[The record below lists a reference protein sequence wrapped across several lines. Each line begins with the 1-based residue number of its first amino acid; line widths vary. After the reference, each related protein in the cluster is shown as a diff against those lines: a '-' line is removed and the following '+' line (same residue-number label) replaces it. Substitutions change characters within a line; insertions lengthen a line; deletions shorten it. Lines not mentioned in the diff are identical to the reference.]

1 MAIRIEAASK
11 PLPDRRPVEIV
22 ERKGIGHPDTISDAL
37 AEAFSLALSRF
48 YLEHFGAI
56 LHHNVDKV
64 LLWGGAASPSFAGGQ
79 VDAPIEIFLSGRA
92 VTRWQGVEVPVEAL
106 ARESCAAWLREHMR
120 FIDADRDIRLHSL
133 VRPGSV
139 DLEELF
145 QREGQAPLAND
156 TSCGVGFAPL
166 SELERIVHDVER
178 TLNGAAFKADHPE
191 AGEDIKVMGV
201 RDGDAIRLTIGCA
214 FVGRHLPDMDAYLQA
229 KAAVADAA
237 RRVAATL
244 TKRHVTV
251 DVNTADDP
259 EHGSIYL
266 TVTGTSA
273 EAGDDGEAGRG
284 NRANGLITP
293 GRPMTMESVAGK
305 NPVTHVGKLYNVA
318 AGLLA
323 QAIVTE
329 LDEIPAVECALVSQI
344 GKPIDQP
351 QICDIQLLGVEAPLP
366 ENLRRRIEEIAREQL
381 AAIPKMWRDFVDRR
395 ILIDAWPHRG

>member
-1 MAIRIEAASK
+1 
-11 PLPDRRPVEIV
+11 VETI

-106 ARESCAAWLREHMR
+106 ARESCSAWLREHMR

-166 SELERIVHDVER
+166 SELERIVHDAER
-178 TLNGAAFKADHPE
+178 TLNGAAFKAGHPE

-214 FVGRHLPDMDAYLQA
+214 FVGWHLPDMDAYLQA
-229 KAAVADAA
+229 KAAVAGAESG
-237 RRVAATL
+237 AATL

-251 DVNTADDP
+251 DVNTADD
-259 EHGSIYL
+259 
-266 TVTGTSA
+266 
-273 EAGDDGEAGRG
+273 GEAERG
-284 NRANGLITP
+284 DRANGLITP
-293 GRPMTMESVAGK
+293 DRPMTMGSVVGK

-344 GKPIDQP
+344 GKP
-351 QICDIQLLGVEAPLP
+351 QICDIQICGIESPLP
-366 ENLRRRIEEIAREQL
+366 EHLRRSNSR
-381 AAIPKMWRDFVDRR
+381 
-395 ILIDAWPHRG
+395 